1 MIKGESRV
9 KNGWDLHAKVDDIVA
24 GVVRAVEDDLR

>member
-9 KNGWDLHAKVDDIVA
+9 KDGWDLHATVDDIVA
-24 GVVRAVEDDLR
+24 GVVGAVEDVLR

>member
-24 GVVRAVEDDLR
+24 GVVGAVENVLK